1 MIGVRENGG
10 RLNAAIW
17 RLAVVALAMP
27 LLAGCNTDNLLKVSA
42 PSLLPADRL
51 EQPSQAA
58 LLVNGAISDFEC
70 AIGSTILVEAIIS
83 DEFGDAQLAAAAWD
97 YDRRTSNQN
106 PAGDYGVASCSSNQR
121 PGIYTP
127 LAIARG
133 SADNALNHLNE
144 WTAAEVPRRD
154 SLLATAALYSGF
166 DYAWL
171 GMTMCAAAIDLS
183 APLTPAQLFAKAEE
197 RFTTAITTAQG
208 AGLTTILDAAYVG
221 RARVRLFQGNTSG
234 ADADAKQVPDGFM
247 FYATASND
255 NNRRYNRVY
264 ASNVQFGFY
273 SVEPQSRDIETEG
286 APDPRTL
293 VVNTGNRGA
302 DGSIIWAQTAY
313 QSESDPIPVAT
324 WYEARLISAEAEGG
338 TAAVALINGIRDHYG
353 IPHYSG
359 ATDDA
364 SIKNLIINER
374 RKQLFVQGF
383 RLYDQERFQLPFNPP
398 VGAPYPD
405 KGGNYGDTRCLPV
418 PDVERFNNPNAG

>member
-1 MIGVRENGG
+1 MIGLRKNGS
-10 RLNAAIW
+10 RLTAVTW
-17 RLAVVALAMP
+17 RLAVAAVALP

-97 YDRRTSNQN
+97 YDRRTSNED
-106 PAGDYGVASCSSNQR
+106 PAGDYGYQSCSNNQR

-127 LAIARG
+127 LSIARG
-133 SADNALNHLNE
+133 SADNALTKIQG
-144 WTAAEVPRRD
+144 WTAAQVANRD
-154 SLLATAALYSGF
+154 SLLATAALYAGF

-171 GMTMCAAAIDLS
+171 GMTMCSAAIDLS
-183 APLTPAQLFAKAEE
+183 APLTPAQLFAKAED

-208 AGLTTILDAAYVG
+208 AGLTTILNAAYVG
-221 RARVRLFQGNTSG
+221 RARVRLFQGNKSG
-234 ADADAKQVPDGFM
+234 ADSDAKLVPDGFM

-255 NNRRYNRVY
+255 NNRRYNRIY
-264 ASNVQFGFY
+264 AANVQFGFY
-273 SVEPQSRDIETEG
+273 TVEPQSRGLTTEG
-286 APDPRTL
+286 ITDPRTI

-302 DGSIIWAQTAY
+302 DGQIIWAQTAY
-313 QSESDPIPVAT
+313 KSESDPIPVAT

-338 TAAVALINGIRDHYG
+338 AAAVSLINGIRDHYG
-353 IPHYSG
+353 IPHYTG
-359 ATDDA
+359 PTDDA
-364 SIKNLIINER
+364 SITNLIVTER

-383 RLYDQERFQLPFNPP
+383 RLYDQERFNLPFNPP
-398 VGAPYPD
+398 VGAPFPD

-418 PDVERFNNPNAG
+418 PNVERFNNPNIS